1 MKTLKTLSYQDL
13 LTEQV
18 LYLEED
24 GISKRIAQH
33 PVWGS
38 WEHKSIEM
46 PHFSMNAY
54 QANLTSPMQ
63 LHFEDPKMS
72 SRMNICA
79 AIEGQTTAYSK
90 LYALSLPLDSR
101 RYHHVF
107 LNDDCFEFQVNPY
120 FTNIHIQIDIAY
132 YQELL
137 CESNQWMSTLKNSL
151 GKGSNVLTENAFLSA
166 AMIEIIRD
174 LLQNPLTGQFKK
186 LYAEAKLLE
195 LTALQ
200 LAQLSTTDQS
210 QNKPVRDKDKDIF
223 HAVREYLALH
233 FAEDLSLQQLS
244 RNFGIN
250 EFKLK
255 KGFKEIFHS
264 TVFDY
269 IFEKRMEQAYSLLT
283 EQHLLVHEVS
293 SRVGYKNSNHFAT
306 AFKKRFGKSPSA
318 L

>member
-1 MKTLKTLSYQDL
+1 MKTIKTLSYQDL
-13 LTEQV
+13 LSEQV
-18 LYLEED
+18 EHLEED
-24 GISKRIAQH
+24 GISKRIAKH
-33 PVWGS
+33 PAWGS
-38 WEHKSIEM
+38 WEHKTLEL
-46 PHFSMNAY
+46 PHFSINAY
-54 QANLTSPMQ
+54 QADLNSPLQ
-63 LHFEDPKMS
+63 LHFEDPTMS

-79 AIEGQTTAYSK
+79 AVEGKTTAYSK

-101 RYHHVF
+101 KYHHVF
-107 LNDDCFEFQVNPY
+107 LKDNCFDFYVNPH
-120 FTNIHIQIDIAY
+120 FTNIHIQIDLAY

-137 CESNQWMSTLKNSL
+137 CESNPWMNTLKNSL
-151 GKGSNVLTENAFLSA
+151 GKGGNVLTENAFLST
-166 AMIEIIRD
+166 AMIEILRD

-200 LAQLSTTDQS
+200 LAQLSTAGQAHQTS
-210 QNKPVRDKDKDIF
+210 SKSKDKDVF
-223 HAVREYLALH
+223 HAIREYLAAH

-244 RNFGIN
+244 RHFGIN

-255 KGFKEIFHS
+255 KGFKENFQS

-269 IFEKRMEQAYSLLT
+269 IYERRMEQAFQLLT
-283 EQHLLVHEVS
+283 EQNLLVHEVS
-293 SRVGYKNSNHFAT
+293 SKVGYKNSNHFAT